1 MLTARYQATREEKKI
16 FTVLK
21 KNCFNTIN
29 THMWDFPHGSAGKE
43 SGCNAGDPGDVDL
56 ILGQEASPGERNGN
70 PL

>member
-1 MLTARYQATREEKKI
+1 MLTARYQATRDEKKI

-29 THMWDFPHGSAGKE
+29 TRMWDFPHGSAGKE
-43 SGCNAGDPGDVDL
+43 SGCNAGDPGDVDS
-56 ILGQEASPGERNGN
+56 ILGQEASPGKRNGN